1 MLTEGRILSPRH
13 YSVFLASE
21 LQSQQMSKCVVGC
34 HLWMKRGNREKTTR
48 YSSFGVKNSRN
59 SGKNELCF

>member
-21 LQSQQMSKCVVGC
+21 LQSQQTAKFAWNCVENNGVIKAMTGEGKKC
-34 HLWMKRGNREKTTR
+34 
-48 YSSFGVKNSRN
+48 
-59 SGKNELCF
+59 

>member
-34 HLWMKRGNREKTTR
+34 HLWMKRKNRGKTTR
-48 YSSFGVKNSRN
+48 YSGRGAENGRN
-59 SGKNELCF
+59 SGKIKLCF

>member
-21 LQSQQMSKCVVGC
+21 LQSQQMSKYAVGC

-48 YSSFGVKNSRN
+48 YSGFRGENSRN
-59 SGKNELCF
+59 LGKNELCF

>member
-34 HLWMKRGNREKTTR
+34 HLWMKRENRGKTTR
-48 YSSFGVKNSRN
+48 YSGCGAENGRN
-59 SGKNELCF
+59 SGKIKLCF